1 LPLVLAGSL
10 LVNLSAQ
17 FISVNAA
24 DIQSGVFAT
33 SDEASWLST
42 AYTMTG
48 FAIIA
53 TVCSSVSV
61 KHTVHKRNV
70 LAVQYNAIARC
81 DSRYRDALLDELT
94 ALHNAAKEKRRQ
106 ELRTELGS
114 LTDRPLKAK
123 PAKVKVKYRGPN
135 GETGSGVGAMA
146 GWLKK
151 LNDGGE
157 DVERYRVPI

>member
-1 LPLVLAGSL
+1 VCH
-10 LVNLSAQ
+10 
-17 FISVNAA
+17 
-24 DIQSGVFAT
+24 
-33 SDEASWLST
+33 
-42 AYTMTG
+42 
-48 FAIIA
+48 AIIA

-61 KHTVHKRNV
+61 KHTAHKRNV
-70 LAVQYNAIARC
+70 LAVQCNAIARC
-81 DSRYRDALLDELT
+81 DSRYRDALLDEVT
-94 ALHNAAKEKRRQ
+94 ALHNAAKEIRQ
-106 ELRTELGS
+106 ELRTELGL

-157 DVERYRVPI
+157 DVQRYRVPT